1 MNKKIL
7 IPLTLWFL
15 WHACQN
21 ISDQTQKNINETFS
35 QEQSA
40 EQKTP
45 KINYEISLPYEQQQ
59 IIEKIVKEYFSQYP
73 CSMKILTISAE
84 VVENQ
89 QTLAHAKPHTIYLNT
104 DRLDDVSIKNT
115 ITHEFFHTIKPDSL
129 RIVSPYILQDG
140 YKIVGYHGLSIV
152 VSTGKEQTQFWVF
165 EDAAAEACASL
176 YDSEYSVPNIY
187 YANVWSLMLKIIHNG
202 RLTVDDL
209 IFVQSTNDI
218 DGFVQKIYNKT
229 TTPQDVESLMQI
241 FNDVYMTEEDLTE
254 QALKKIEKI
263 RNN

>member
-21 ISDQTQKNINETFS
+21 ISDQTQKNINETFF
-35 QEQSA
+35 QEQSV
-40 EQKTP
+40 EQTIP
-45 KINYEISLPYEQQQ
+45 KIDYQISLLYEHQQL
-59 IIEKIVKEYFSQYP
+59 IEQIVKEYFSQYP
-73 CSMKILTISAE
+73 CTMKTLTISAE
-84 VVENQ
+84 AVENQ
-89 QTLAHAKPHTIYLNT
+89 QILAHAKPHMIYLNPN
-104 DRLDDVSIKNT
+104 RLDDASIKNT
-115 ITHEFFHTIKPDSL
+115 ITHELFHTIKPDSL
-129 RIVSPYILQDG
+129 TIVSPYVLQDG
-140 YKIVGYHGLSIV
+140 YEIIGYHGLSIV
-152 VSTGKEQTQFWVF
+152 VSNGKEQTQFWVF
-165 EDAAAEACASL
+165 EDAAAEACASAFNQK
-176 YDSEYSVPNIY
+176 YSVPNIY

-241 FNDVYMTEEDLTE
+241 FNDVYMTEEDFTE
-254 QALKKIEKI
+254 QALKKIENI